1 MPITVEPVHTKRQ
14 LREFVRL
21 PYRLYAR
28 DPNWVPQLLM
38 DDYKKLDRQKHPFFR
53 HAEAE
58 FYLARRDGKPV
69 GRIAAILDS
78 LWEERYH
85 ERVAYWGWFETEND
99 PAVVTALFDAA
110 HGWAR
115 KRGCARI
122 IGPMTPNANELVGTL
137 VEGFDGPPCVQM
149 TYNPAYHAE
158 LLQGYGHRKWKDLFA
173 WMLDSPDIPERLE
186 KIMPRVEKN
195 GKFTI
200 RKINMK
206 DFPSEVRRAASVYN
220 EFEQVNSI
228 FTPMTKEEFDYM
240 ANDMKMILD
249 PDIVFFAE
257 IDGKTVGMSLALPD
271 ANVMLKA
278 ARGRLF
284 PFGLVKMLLA
294 KKKIHRVRVLSMG
307 VLKEHRN
314 KGIDLAFYYYSY
326 KYGVPKGYWGGEMSW
341 VEEDNAAMNNTAA
354 KLTGRRYR
362 TYRVWE
368 HAL

>member
-1 MPITVEPVHTKRQ
+1 MPITVEPVISKRQ

-21 PYRLYAR
+21 PYRLY
-28 DPNWVPQLLM
+28 DGDQNWVPQLLV
-38 DDYKKLDRQKHPFFR
+38 DDYKKLDRQKHPFFK

-69 GRIAAILDS
+69 GRIAAIRDS
-78 LWEERYH
+78 LWEERYR
-85 ERVAYWGWFETEND
+85 ERTAYWGWFECEND
-99 PAVVTALFDAA
+99 PAAATALFDQAFA
-110 HGWAR
+110 WAR
-115 KRGCARI
+115 KQGCTRI

-137 VEGFDGPPCVQM
+137 VNGFDGPPCVMM
-149 TYNPAYHAE
+149 TYNQPYHVP
-158 LLQGYGHRKWKDLFA
+158 LLEGCGHRKWKDLYA
-173 WMLDSPDIPERLE
+173 WLVDSPDIPERLA

-200 RKINMK
+200 RKLNLK
-206 DFPSEVRRAASVYN
+206 DFNNEIMNAGIVYN
-220 EFEQVNSI
+220 EFEQVNAI
-228 FTPMTKEEFDYM
+228 FTPMTKEEFEYM
-240 ANDMKMILD
+240 GRDMRPILD

-257 IDGKTVGMSLALPD
+257 VDGKPVGMSLALPD
-271 ANVMLKA
+271 ANVALKA
-278 ARGRLF
+278 AHGRML
-284 PFGLVKMLLA
+284 PFGIIKMMLA

-341 VEEDNAAMNNTAA
+341 VEEDNVAMNNTAA
-354 KLTGRRYR
+354 KLTGKRYR